1 MTVPEYK
8 AVNQLCEADPKH
20 KSLQAA
26 AFEIRDQISA
36 IRAESQ
42 QKLFKLQRMT
52 RMIDVAAHHA
62 LLAEDL
68 DDDDSSTLRAVTGD
82 CSDCWESAFWEV
94 TEDLRWVCFDLCA
107 EIAVLAAEI
116 KRLEPER
123 TAAFKRAS
131 ERRDELQAEYRRS
144 QKEQPQEMAA

>member
-8 AVNQLCEADPKH
+8 AVDQLCEADPKH

-36 IRAESQ
+36 TKAESQ
-42 QKLFKLQRMT
+42 QKLFKLQRMS
-52 RMIDVAAHHA
+52 RMIDLAAHHA
-62 LLAEDL
+62 SLAENL
-68 DDDDSSTLRAVTGD
+68 DDDDSSTLKAVTGD
-82 CSDCWESAFWEV
+82 CSECWESAFWEA

-107 EIAVLAAEI
+107 EIAKLAAEI

-123 TAAFKRAS
+123 NAAFKRAS
-131 ERRDELQAEYRRS
+131 ERRDELLAEYRQS
-144 QKEQPQEMAA
+144 KKERPQEVAA